1 MPPAPPPKK
10 QPDRLKKLTVVD
22 YRELEL
28 KYEEYKDPIAYGV
41 YAVRVPSHGVFC
53 KDEFLM
59 WDGSRWF
66 YPSSDARYRGVV
78 IGWIGPLPR
87 LNRDDDIPF

>member
-1 MPPAPPPKK
+1 MPLPPPPKK
-10 QPDRLKKLTVVD
+10 QPVKVVD
-22 YRELEL
+22 YRSPEL
-28 KYEEYKDPIAYGV
+28 KYEKYRDPIAYGV

-66 YPSSDARYRGVV
+66 YLSSDQRYRGVV

-87 LNRDDDIPF
+87 LNRDDDVPF